1 MSQSRQGYSCMRFGL
16 SNRRHHTFGCPSFFP
31 MIPLTF
37 DIALTLLLPVFIV
50 GASIGSFLNVCI
62 SRWPADLSV
71 IAPRSRCPKCERQ
84 IVWHENIPLLSW
96 LLLRGKC
103 RGCALPISMQYP
115 VVELVVALGWVA
127 CVVFYGVT
135 LEALRMAIFGT
146 TLFGIAVTD
155 AKYYLIP
162 DGFTIFGLFFVLAMA
177 IVNFFIGEPSQFA
190 TTWPAVIGA
199 CVGAGAITIIGWLAE
214 VAMKRE
220 AMGFGDTTLMA
231 VVGAA
236 LGPERA
242 LLTIIGGAC
251 VGAVFFLVVVGPVV
265 LVRNKRKGIP
275 FAFPDVPFG
284 VFLAPAAMLALLWG
298 DRLISWYVQTN
309 FPT

>member
-1 MSQSRQGYSCMRFGL
+1 MML
-16 SNRRHHTFGCPSFFP
+16 
-31 MIPLTF
+31 PLTADF
-37 DIALTLLLPVFIV
+37 VAMVLLPVFLI

-62 SRWPADLSV
+62 SRWPLDLSV
-71 IAPRSRCPKCERQ
+71 IRPRSRCPKCERQ
-84 IVWHENIPLLSW
+84 IAWHENIPILSW

-103 RGCALPISMQYP
+103 RGCQLPISVQYP
-115 VVELVVALGWVA
+115 AVELLVAIGWVVSVIA
-127 CVVFYGVT
+127 FGVT

-146 TLFGIAVTD
+146 VLFGIAVTD
-155 AKYYLIP
+155 AKHYLIP
-162 DGFTIFGLFFVLAMA
+162 DGFTIFGLVFVLLMA
-177 IVNFFIGEPSQFA
+177 IVNFFVGELSQFA
-190 TTWPAVIGA
+190 TPWPALLGA

-242 LLTIIGGAC
+242 LLTIIGGAA
-251 VGAVFFLVVVGPVV
+251 VGAVFFLVFVGPIVWF
-265 LVRNKRKGIP
+265 RNRKSGEP
-275 FAFPDVPFG
+275 FEFPDVPFG
-284 VFLAPAAMLALLWG
+284 VFLAPAALLALLWG
-298 DRLISWYVQTN
+298 DRLIVWYMQRA

>member
-1 MSQSRQGYSCMRFGL
+1 
-16 SNRRHHTFGCPSFFP
+16 
-31 MIPLTF
+31 MIPLTL
-37 DIALTLLLPVFIV
+37 DLVALVLFPVFVI

-62 SRWPADLSV
+62 ARWPADLSV
-71 IAPRSRCPKCERQ
+71 VRPRSRCPKCERP
-84 IVWHENIPLLSW
+84 IAWHENIPLVSW

-103 RGCALPISMQYP
+103 RGCAMPISAQYP
-115 VVELVVALGWVA
+115 AVELVVALGWVA
-127 CVVFYGVT
+127 CVLVFDVT

-146 TLFGIAVTD
+146 ILLGIAVTD
-155 AKYYLIP
+155 AKFYLIP

-177 IVNFFIGEPSQFA
+177 AVNFFVGEVTQFA
-190 TTWPAVIGA
+190 ALWQAFLGA

-214 VAMKRE
+214 VAMQRE

-236 LGPERA
+236 LGPERG
-242 LLTIIGGAC
+242 LLTIIGGAF
-251 VGAVFFLVVVGPVV
+251 VGAAFFLVLVAPVV
-265 LVRNKRKGIP
+265 FVRSRRQGVE

-298 DRLISWYVQTN
+298 DRLITWYVHTN

>member
-1 MSQSRQGYSCMRFGL
+1 MML
-16 SNRRHHTFGCPSFFP
+16 
-31 MIPLTF
+31 PLT
-37 DIALTLLLPVFIV
+37 AELATMVLLPIFLI

-62 SRWPADLSV
+62 ARWPAELSV
-71 IAPRSRCPKCERQ
+71 VKPRSRCPKCERP
-84 IVWHENIPLLSW
+84 IAWHENIPLLSW

-103 RGCALPISMQYP
+103 RGCGLPISVQYP
-115 VVELVVALGWVA
+115 AVELVVALGWVA
-127 CVVFYGVT
+127 SVIAFGVT
-135 LEALRMAIFGT
+135 FEAIRISIFGT
-146 TLFGIAVTD
+146 ILFGIAVTD
-155 AKYYLIP
+155 AKHYLIP
-162 DGFTIFGLFFVLAMA
+162 DGFTISGLVLMLGMSIANFFV
-177 IVNFFIGEPSQFA
+177 GETSQFA
-190 TTWPAVIGA
+190 TPWPAFIGA

-242 LLTIIGGAC
+242 LLTIIGGAF
-251 VGAVFFLVVVGPVV
+251 VGALFFLVIVGPVV
-265 LVRNKRKGIP
+265 WVRSRKDGKA
-275 FAFPDVPFG
+275 FEFPDVPFG

-298 DRLISWYVQTN
+298 DRLIVWYVQRA